1 MTEAEALEIVNK
13 CIDEVRFEAF
23 SCHANIYAGFLPL
36 QLKKRF
42 IANLPK
48 FNVWVIDSNGVRQM
62 PTIEVK

>member
-1 MTEAEALEIVNK
+1 MTEAEALKIVNK
-13 CIDEVRFEAF
+13 CIDEVRFGNLHLSSDF
-23 SCHANIYAGFLPL
+23 YIIFPLL

-62 PTIEVK
+62 PTVEVN